1 MSGEISYHCRT
12 IENSTRGGGWLLSA
26 AIMKIEPLQPAV
38 LEETRRVA
46 AELFPWENEHHTALE
61 AALFPEAHAG
71 FLSARRLE
79 CARFWTASLNGRVAG
94 MAGLYDYRGMPSETW
109 LSWYGLLPV
118 ARGHGH
124 GARLLDAIIK
134 ITRGEGRAVLRL
146 WTTIEDEYVAAIR
159 LYEKRGFTAEEY
171 PALPGET
178 WRTLVM
184 SLGLNGA
191 TPIPWLSLANRP
203 ELGGRMVPPA
213 AARVA

>member
-1 MSGEISYHCRT
+1 
-12 IENSTRGGGWLLSA
+12 
-26 AIMKIEPLQPAV
+26 MKIEPLQPAL

-46 AELFPWENEHHTALE
+46 AELFPWENEHHTALA

-79 CARFWTASLNGRVAG
+79 CARFWTGRFNGRVTG
-94 MAGLYDYRGMPSETW
+94 VAGLYDYRGMPSETW

-124 GARLLDAIIK
+124 GARLLDTIIK
-134 ITRGEGRAVLRL
+134 ITREEGRAVLRL
-146 WTTIEDEYVAAIR
+146 WTTIEDEYVAAIK

-178 WRTLVM
+178 WLTLVM
-184 SLGLNGA
+184 SLGLNGT
-191 TPIPWLSLANRP
+191 TPIPWLTLDNRP

>member
-1 MSGEISYHCRT
+1 MWDSI
-12 IENSTRGGGWLLSA
+12 RGGGWLLSA
-26 AIMKIEPLQPAV
+26 AIMKIELLQPTV

-46 AELFPWENEHHTALE
+46 AELFPWENEHHTALA

-79 CARFWTASLNGRVAG
+79 CARFWTASLAGRVVG
-94 MAGLYDYRGMPSETW
+94 IAGLYDYRDMPSETW

-124 GARLLDAIIK
+124 GARLLDSIIRT
-134 ITRGEGRAVLRL
+134 TREEGRAVLRL
-146 WTTIEDEYVAAIR
+146 WTTDEDEYGAATR
-159 LYEKRGFTAEEY
+159 LYERRGFTAEEY

-184 SLGLNGA
+184 SLGLDGA

-203 ELGGRMVPPA
+203 ELGGRVVPLA

>member
-1 MSGEISYHCRT
+1 
-12 IENSTRGGGWLLSA
+12 
-26 AIMKIEPLQPAV
+26 MKIEPLQPAL

-46 AELFPWENEHHTALE
+46 AELFPWENEHHTALA

-79 CARFWTASLNGRVAG
+79 CARFWTGRFNGRVTG
-94 MAGLYDYRGMPSETW
+94 VAGLYDYRGMPSATW

-124 GARLLDAIIK
+124 GARLLDTIIK
-134 ITRGEGRAVLRL
+134 ITREEGRAVLRL
-146 WTTIEDEYVAAIR
+146 WTTIEDEYVAAIK

-178 WRTLVM
+178 WLTLVM
-184 SLGLNGA
+184 SLGLNGT